1 MWARYAAPLVLA
13 FLPALTGLAA
23 PEPAAPAPAEEPA
36 EEPAEGD
43 DERSP
48 TSRRPRVATQG
59 EAFAPRGVVPP
70 PDAST
75 MPTLRTPPVVS
86 TPTPAP
92 GAKPRPRPRGLR
104 GLSEALAAPRMVDS
118 RRRQTRTARP
128 TDFGATLAP
137 GERFRFD
144 VTFAGNPAGLAE
156 AQIIAVE
163 PDPRGP
169 PPAGAPTI
177 RLEGTAR
184 TSGVVSLLAT
194 VTDEMVTYVDA
205 RTGATV
211 SSHNVLHYSGF
222 APRGYKHRDT
232 KHAYEGR
239 GQVRIVDLKDEE
251 VEKKLHRVPLDTYDA
266 LSVMAWVRSLRL
278 EKGERAKA
286 HVVDGLTLMRVDI
299 ESFGRARLDPLPSM
313 AAALGLGPDDT
324 IRIEGSMTRV
334 DEHGAAIPGKKAFML
349 RAWLSADERRIP
361 LVMESDLWV
370 GSIRLVI
377 SGYDPPDAE
386 ASRDAAEARPRPAAA
401 P

>member
-1 MWARYAAPLVLA
+1 
-13 FLPALTGLAA
+13 
-23 PEPAAPAPAEEPA
+23 
-36 EEPAEGD
+36 
-43 DERSP
+43 
-48 TSRRPRVATQG
+48 
-59 EAFAPRGVVPP
+59 
-70 PDAST
+70 
-75 MPTLRTPPVVS
+75 
-86 TPTPAP
+86 
-92 GAKPRPRPRGLR
+92 
-104 GLSEALAAPRMVDS
+104 MVDH

-128 TDFGATLAP
+128 LDFGATLAP

-156 AQIIAVE
+156 AEVVAIE

-177 RLEGTAR
+177 RLEGHAR

-194 VTDEMVTYVDA
+194 VTDDMVTQVDA
-205 RTGATV
+205 RTGAAV
-211 SSHNVLHYSGF
+211 SSHNVLRYSGF
-222 APRGYKHRDT
+222 APRGYKLRDT

-239 GQVRIVDLKDEE
+239 GQVRIVDTKDDE

-278 EKGERAKA
+278 EKGEKAKA

-299 ESFGRARLDPLPSM
+299 ESFGRDRLDPMPSM
-313 AAALGLGPDDT
+313 ATALGLRADDT
-324 IRIEGSMTRV
+324 IRIEGSITRV
-334 DEHGAAIPGKKAFML
+334 DEHGAAIPGKKAFTL

-370 GSIRLVI
+370 GAIRLVI
-377 SGYDPPDAE
+377 SGYDPPTAE
-386 ASRDAAEARPRPAAA
+386 TRTPRDRAEARAAT

>member
-1 MWARYAAPLVLA
+1 MESSLHAAEP
-13 FLPALTGLAA
+13 PA
-23 PEPAAPAPAEEPA
+23 PETEVVDEEPDGD
-36 EEPAEGD
+36 EGST
-43 DERSP
+43 ERR
-48 TSRRPRVATQG
+48 TRLGLQG
-59 EAFAPRGVVPP
+59 EPIAPRGVMPA

-75 MPTLRTPPVVS
+75 MPSLRTPPVVS
-86 TPTPAP
+86 TATAPP

-104 GLSEALAAPRMVDS
+104 GMSDALAAPPMVDH

-144 VTFAGNPAGLAE
+144 VSFAGNPAGLAE
-156 AQIIAVE
+156 AEIVAVE

-169 PPAGAPTI
+169 APAGAPMI
-177 RLEGTAR
+177 RLEGNAR

-205 RTGATV
+205 RTGAAI

-222 APRGYKHRDT
+222 NPRGYKHRDT

-239 GQVRIVDLKDEE
+239 GQVRIVDTKDDE

-278 EKGERAKA
+278 EKGEHAKA

-299 ESFGRARLDPLPSM
+299 ESFGRDRLDPMPSM
-313 AAALGLGPDDT
+313 ATALGLDPDDT
-324 IRIEGSMTRV
+324 IRIDGSITRV
-334 DEHGAAIPGKKAFML
+334 DEHGAAIPGKKAFKL

-370 GSIRLVI
+370 GAIRLVI
-377 SGYDPPDAE
+377 SGYDPPTAE
-386 ASRDAAEARPRPAAA
+386 TRPREGTEPRAT